1 MSEGTDVDV
10 SERADGDEGVDVAV
24 GAVVDASAEASV
36 GVVAEAGVGVAVD
49 VPVGSAGD
57 TGSAVVVGPLEVEP
71 ARPTGDAYVDGA
83 LSTLSRVGDLPT
95 EAHGPVYEDVHRGLR
110 DTLAALD
117 R

>member
-1 MSEGTDVDV
+1 VSERTDVDATGAGRV
-10 SERADGDEGVDVAV
+10 DAPVDPALDVGADGEGNS
-24 GAVVDASAEASV
+24 GP
-36 GVVAEAGVGVAVD
+36 GV
-49 VPVGSAGD
+49 P
-57 TGSAVVVGPLEVEP
+57 VGPLEVDP
-71 ARPTGDAYVDGA
+71 PRPTGDARVDGA